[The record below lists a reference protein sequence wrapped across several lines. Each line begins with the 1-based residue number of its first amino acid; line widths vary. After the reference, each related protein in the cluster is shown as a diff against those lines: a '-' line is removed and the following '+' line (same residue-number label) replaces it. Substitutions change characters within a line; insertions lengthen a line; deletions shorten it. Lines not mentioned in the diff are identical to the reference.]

1 MKSKKYSNNKMH
13 FLDEEFLYHTHG
25 QIYSRFSIRPGVSFR
40 LGYPI
45 LGTKLCKII
54 GIRRAISSGN
64 LEELDIVVEA
74 DFSLIPHIVEHLVDH
89 MKYNMLGVSVM
100 ELMCTNGTTTCLLLS
115 N

>member
-1 MKSKKYSNNKMH
+1 MH